1 MDIQNEDRKTCGK
14 AQSEDREWRVTFEG
28 GFYGQRGRRGLE
40 IPVGKTF
47 SWGKEIW
54 HVPAVYRCGKG
65 LVADIFAEIDPGQV
79 SAFLEQ
85 YRDLE
90 EEKLTEEDRERILQ
104 ENPLETGF
112 RPVVVLNGKQLR
124 GAEGN
129 GLCWLPESCREV
141 DAGGQGDGEAGEVPE
156 IDNDGDLV
164 EGPAVEE
171 YLAADPYEEERRLLD
186 HYGLD
191 PDKAWSINR
200 WSFSWATKRP
210 PELRSLSLTMKR
222 DRVCV
227 PGIRFTVRGPGDR
240 IPFIHPSTGTHH
252 VLTVLEYREEEM
264 DWRAFD
270 APEGMEQEERRRF
283 LRRMGEWEYP
293 THLMAMTYDVS
304 PELPRGELQIRDGGD
319 DRPRRIPSREP
330 EDRFLPEAKN
340 DACVMAGASAI
351 GIIGGADGPTAIFMA
366 GKGEPCCTFSSLYF
380 EPGKPVEWRMQFYE
394 QRVEDLE
401 VELL

>member
-1 MDIQNEDRKTCGK
+1 M
-14 AQSEDREWRVTFEG
+14 
-28 GFYGQRGRRGLE
+28 
-40 IPVGKTF
+40 
-47 SWGKEIW
+47 
-54 HVPAVYRCGKG
+54 
-65 LVADIFAEIDPGQV
+65 ADIFAEIDPGQV

-129 GLCWLPESCREV
+129 GLCWLPESCREA

-222 DRVCV
+222 DRACV

-340 DACVMAGASAI
+340 DACVMAGSSA
-351 GIIGGADGPTAIFMA
+351 GPTDPQPFSWRERESRAAPFPPCILSRESRWNGGCSFMSSGWRIWRWSFYKRRA
-366 GKGEPCCTFSSLYF
+366 GNSQRCFPLFLLSKYGKLSMASKISLKSSL
-380 EPGKPVEWRMQFYE
+380 GARRM
-394 QRVEDLE
+394 
-401 VELL
+401 